1 MNAVRGVLRDLV
13 ERRLWPVALLLVAAA
28 VAVPVYLGRSS
39 DDATVD
45 TPVPAVTAQTG
56 AKASKAAVT
65 VQDSAAD
72 SDGRGDVRNPFKQQH
87 VPKAATADAGATSGG
102 SGSAPPPSGS
112 AGGSAPSGSTP
123 SGGAP
128 SGGTGPGDTG
138 GSTDTTPKS
147 DTPKVDPKV
156 SHVTVRLGAVG
167 SLTTYK
173 DVARLS
179 AVPSASKTY
188 FVFTGVL
195 KDGKTAVLLPSS
207 NVKISPESDVACKPS
222 NTTCETLEVHEDDT
236 IFFTLPTD
244 AAPTQYQLDIVTVR
258 QRTASGTT
266 AATAAALQRHSKAG
280 AAMLRDAHVNAGASF
295 HGASAYRW
303 LPDQGVLVRTPQ
315 HSKAHASANGA
326 VAASSADVAAAL
338 PGLPV
343 WHWHPGA

>member
-1 MNAVRGVLRDLV
+1 MNVVRGLLRDLV
-13 ERRLWPVALLLVAAA
+13 DRRLWPVALMLVAAA
-28 VAVPVYLGRSS
+28 VAVPVYLARSS
-39 DDATVD
+39 EDATVD
-45 TPVPAVTAQTG
+45 APVPAITAQAG

-65 VQDSAAD
+65 VQDTVAD
-72 SDGRGDVRNPFKQQH
+72 SDGRGDVHNPFKQQH
-87 VPKAATADAGATSGG
+87 VPKAAKADAGTTSGG
-102 SGSAPPPSGS
+102 SGSASSPSGS
-112 AGGSAPSGSTP
+112 AGGSTP
-123 SGGAP
+123 SGDAP

-156 SHVTVRLGAVG
+156 SHVTLRLGAIG

-179 AVPSASKTY
+179 AVPSASQTY
-188 FVFTGVL
+188 FIFTGVL

-207 NVKISPESDVACKPS
+207 NVKIGPESDVACKPS
-222 NTTCETLEVHEDDT
+222 NKNCETLEVAEDDT
-236 IFFTLPTD
+236 IFFTLATD
-244 AAPTQYQLDIVTVR
+244 AAPTQYQLDVVTVR
-258 QRTASGTT
+258 QRKGSGTT

-295 HGASAYRW
+295 DGASAYRW
-303 LPDQGVLVRTPQ
+303 LPDQGVLVRTPR
-315 HSKAHASANGA
+315 HSTAHASANGA

-343 WHWHPGA
+343 WHWRPSA